1 MAHLAQQNVI
11 SFNVYVR
18 VRTLEVFTSVTVR
31 PTYAT
36 EVKNGQE
43 KAVFDF
49 DHKHKTSS
57 TELIKVPSS
66 EFG

>member
-1 MAHLAQQNVI
+1 MTHLAQQNVI
-11 SFNVYVR
+11 SVNFYVC

-36 EVKNGQE
+36 EVKNGQDE
-43 KAVFDF
+43 ANFDF
-49 DHKHKTSS
+49 DHIHKTSS

-66 EFG
+66 DFG

>member
-1 MAHLAQQNVI
+1 MAHLAQQNI
-11 SFNVYVR
+11 IFFNFYDC

-43 KAVFDF
+43 KAIFDF
-49 DHKHKTSS
+49 CQ
-57 TELIKVPSS
+57 VS
-66 EFG
+66 E